1 MTYPCWLLP
10 PILSSTTFFLL
21 LAGPV
26 YAGERCGLGP
36 AGPHDRE
43 YLTQCRPEAVTDAE
57 REGVVATLPSEGA
70 VTELRSAERAKI
82 DAVAPVLRFHGR
94 DTVYE
99 VRVIDV
105 PQAWTGLHGRAVL
118 LISRPALG
126 LLSTAELQALIAHE
140 IGHEYLWAAW
150 EAAREADDTRRIR
163 EVESACDAIAAL
175 TLEELGIPPARL
187 ASAIEKVFAYNRARF
202 GVAGNDPNYPTMKE
216 RRQLVAK
223 FTAKRQ
229 QL

>member
-1 MTYPCWLLP
+1 MTYPCCLLRAV
-10 PILSSTTFFLL
+10 LTSTTFLLL

-26 YAGERCGLGP
+26 DAGERCGRGP

-57 REGVVATLPSEGA
+57 REGVVATLPSDGA
-70 VTELRSAERAKI
+70 VTELRSGERAKI
-82 DAVAPVLRFHGR
+82 DAVTAVLRFHRR
-94 DTVYE
+94 DAVYE

-118 LISRPALG
+118 LISRPALN
-126 LLSTAELQALIAHE
+126 LLSAAELQALAAHE

-163 EVESACDAIAAL
+163 DVESACDAIAAL
-175 TLEELGIPPARL
+175 TLQALGIPPARL

-202 GVAGNDPNYPTMKE
+202 GVAANERSYPTTRE
-216 RRQLVAK
+216 RRRLMAT
-223 FTAKRQ
+223 FTAASREP
-229 QL
+229 